1 VTRLL
6 DGRHHLER
14 FAMEQAGEVDYLI
27 TWRDEFVGRVSLIR
41 PIMRSVNWASA
52 ATRPTCAMPM
62 LADRCAEVSAVLRT
76 DR

>member
-27 TWRDEFVGRVSLIR
+27 TWRDEFVGRVSLTPCVVVRVRIDG
-41 PIMRSVNWASA
+41 ASHY
-52 ATRPTCAMPM
+52 
-62 LADRCAEVSAVLRT
+62 
-76 DR
+76 